1 MCARWSRGFITPAQA
16 GIQGAGLGSGLRRSH
31 TVEVSFWK
39 QEWLGCSEP
48 QVLENPAHCPRFQI
62 TRSPIGDRSLGS
74 SRSVHPN
81 PVAAFSITEEGTS
94 ITGQEPGEL
103 SICHTLTMTSV
114 DMGSV
119 GMEMK
124 SICDG
129 GDPWSVMWDSMKAG
143 ARSAMMSR
151 ASGGVSAHARQPGR
165 AGTSAMYLSGSV
177 DSDGPY
183 TTTSSLY
190 HP

>member
-1 MCARWSRGFITPAQA
+1 MIATPAQA
-16 GIQGAGLGSGLRRSH
+16 GVQGAALGSDLHQSN
-31 TVEVSFWK
+31 TVEITLWV
-39 QEWLGCSEP
+39 QEWLGCSKS

-74 SRSVHPN
+74 SRSVHPDL
-81 PVAAFSITEEGTS
+81 VTAFSITEEGTS
-94 ITGQEPGEL
+94 ISRQELGEL
-103 SICHTLTMTSV
+103 PIRHTATMTSV
-114 DMGSV
+114 DMGPV

-124 SICDG
+124 WICDG

-143 ARSAMMSR
+143 ARSTMISR